1 MAASEGRRFDP
12 FDIVVVPFPYA
23 DRLAEKRRPALVISN
38 HKLAAL
44 GVIWVAMIT
53 SADNEPWSSD
63 VVITDLG
70 RAGLPAPSV
79 VRTAK
84 IACLEPSRVDRRA
97 GRLDKAAARAI
108 QRKLQGF
115 LGRAR

>member
-1 MAASEGRRFDP
+1 MAASEIARFNP

-38 HKLAAL
+38 RKLAAHGL
-44 GVIWVAMIT
+44 VWVAMIT

-63 VVITDLG
+63 LTIADLG

-79 VRTAK
+79 VRAAK
-84 IACLEPSRVDRRA
+84 IACIEPSRIDRRI
-97 GRLDKAAARAI
+97 GRLDKAGARKVG
-108 QRKLQGF
+108 QKLRGF
-115 LGRAR
+115 LG